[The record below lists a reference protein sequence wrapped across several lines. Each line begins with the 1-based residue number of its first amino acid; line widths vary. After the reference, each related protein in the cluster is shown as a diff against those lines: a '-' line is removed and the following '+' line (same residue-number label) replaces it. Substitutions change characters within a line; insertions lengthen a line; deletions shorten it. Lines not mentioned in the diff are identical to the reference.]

1 MIEQKGP
8 KGSDSVPSYFHSAN
22 NLIAVVGVRTAHAE
36 SISLLRHERTAPRW
50 WGATGENVELDM
62 ARTEAQTPLESRE
75 ATMPESKIVGPKH
88 GDHVSSNQHN
98 GIFEVVAVNAL
109 MQAANIRAID
119 GSGSVI
125 PNVPWTAL
133 KPANK

>member
-1 MIEQKGP
+1 MSLSNATGP
-8 KGSDSVPSYFHSAN
+8 K
-22 NLIAVVGVRTAHAE
+22 R
-36 SISLLRHERTAPRW
+36 
-50 WGATGENVELDM
+50 GE
-62 ARTEAQTPLESRE
+62 Q
-75 ATMPESKIVGPKH
+75 
-88 GDHVSSNQHN
+88 VSSDQHK

-109 MQAANIRAID
+109 MQAANIRAVD